1 MFPPAAAP
9 ASASA
14 PLPRGAGLRQ
24 LSSPGLGDRDQLLAA
39 VVPAAD
45 GDPASVHQRAKVA
58 RQRRLVKRRQP
69 AQVALPD
76 LPGPREDAEQGILGR
91 AQADAAQLLVVE
103 PADGSRCLTQGVA
116 KAWSGGQ
123 VVVLGVH
130 IRCICSESAVV
141 KGRAVDEV
149 PFRVAREVS
158 VGGRRRYFQGHHTYL

>member
-14 PLPRGAGLRQ
+14 PLPCGAGLRQ
-24 LSSPGLGDRDQLLAA
+24 LSGPGLGDRDQLLAA

-45 GDPASVHQRAKVA
+45 GDPASVHQRAKVT

-116 KAWSGGQ
+116 KAWGGGQ
-123 VVVLGVH
+123 VVMLGAH

-158 VGGRRRYFQGHHTYL
+158 VGGRRRQL